1 MIQIQ
6 VKPERWCWRTAM
18 LFALLFAA
26 HAVATPVVY
35 RNPADGRAWEV
46 ALDAAEPL
54 VWQWA
59 DGAVS
64 ATVTVSNVLSG
75 ATSATTVARG
85 GGAAADGSC
94 ALPAS
99 GEAEQLLDVTLAQTD
114 GTATVAEQ
122 TVRLK
127 VGSSATVFVD
137 EADKDFQALT
147 EPRVY
152 AWSDLWAEE
161 SMGAASATLATSV
174 KNGAAIG
181 NWTLPAT
188 GGYGAMSVK
197 ETFGGKRGPVT
208 AALAFDGTTYLTA
221 DLLAKALGFS
231 LIFR

>member
-1 MIQIQ
+1 MEQIKH
-6 VKPERWCWRTAM
+6 VKCART
-18 LFALLFAA
+18 LGLALLLLGGTAY
-26 HAVATPVVY
+26 ATPVVY
-35 RNPADGRAWEV
+35 RNPADGRTWQV
-46 ALDAAEPL
+46 VTDAAEPL

-75 ATSATTVARG
+75 ATAAMTVARG
-85 GGAAADGSC
+85 GGEAADGSF

-99 GEAEQLLDVTLAQTD
+99 GEGEQLLDVTLAQTD

-127 VGSSATVFVD
+127 VGSSETVFVD
-137 EADKDFQALT
+137 EADKDFQSLT

-161 SMGAASATLATSV
+161 SAGAASATLATSV
-174 KNGAAIG
+174 RNGAAIG

>member
-1 MIQIQ
+1 MEQIKH
-6 VKPERWCWRTAM
+6 VKCART
-18 LFALLFAA
+18 LGLALLLLGGTAY
-26 HAVATPVVY
+26 ATPVVY
-35 RNPADGRAWEV
+35 RNPADGRTWQV
-46 ALDAAEPL
+46 VTDAAEPL

-75 ATSATTVARG
+75 ATAAMTVARG
-85 GGAAADGSC
+85 GGEAADGSF

-99 GEAEQLLDVTLAQTD
+99 GEGEQLLDVTLAQTD
-114 GTATVAEQ
+114 STATVSEQ

-127 VGSSATVFVD
+127 VGSSETVFVD
-137 EADKDFQALT
+137 EADKDFQSLT

-161 SMGAASATLATSV
+161 SAGAASATLATSV

>member
-1 MIQIQ
+1 MEQIKH
-6 VKPERWCWRTAM
+6 VKCART
-18 LFALLFAA
+18 LGLALLLLGGTAY
-26 HAVATPVVY
+26 ATPVVY
-35 RNPADGRAWEV
+35 RNPADGRTWQV
-46 ALDAAEPL
+46 VTDAAEPL

-75 ATSATTVARG
+75 ATAAMTVARG
-85 GGAAADGSC
+85 GGEAADGSF

-99 GEAEQLLDVTLAQTD
+99 GEGEQLLDVTLAQTD

-127 VGSSATVFVD
+127 VGSSETVFVD
-137 EADKDFQALT
+137 EADKDFQSLT

-161 SMGAASATLATSV
+161 SAGAASATLATSV

-181 NWTLPAT
+181 NWALPAT
-188 GGYGAMSVK
+188 GGHGAMSVK

>member
-1 MIQIQ
+1 MEHMKH
-6 VKPERWCWRTAM
+6 VNCVAA
-18 LFALLFAA
+18 LSLALLLLGGAA
-26 HAVATPVVY
+26 HATSVVY
-35 RNPADGRAWEV
+35 RNPVDGRAWEV
-46 ALDAAEPL
+46 VVDAAEPL

-59 DGAVS
+59 EGAVS

-137 EADKDFQALT
+137 EADKDFQAIT

>member
-1 MIQIQ
+1 MANAHYLKR
-6 VKPERWCWRTAM
+6 KPVLA
-18 LFALLFAA
+18 LALALLGGTAY
-26 HAVATPVVY
+26 ATPVVY
-35 RNPADGRAWEV
+35 RNPADGRAWEEV
-46 ALDAAEPL
+46 LDATEPL

-59 DGAVS
+59 EGAVS
-64 ATVTVSNVLSG
+64 ATVTISNVLSG
-75 ATSATTVARG
+75 ATAATTVGRG
-85 GGAAADGSC
+85 GGEAADGSF
-94 ALPAS
+94 ALPAT
-99 GEAEQLLDVTLAQTD
+99 GEGEQLLDVTLAQTD

-137 EADKDFQALT
+137 AADKDFQSLT
-147 EPRVY
+147 EPRAY
-152 AWSDLWAEE
+152 AWSDLWSEA
-161 SMGAASATLATSV
+161 SAGAASATLATSV

-231 LIFR
+231 IIFR

>member
-1 MIQIQ
+1 M
-6 VKPERWCWRTAM
+6 
-18 LFALLFAA
+18 
-26 HAVATPVVY
+26 
-35 RNPADGRAWEV
+35 
-46 ALDAAEPL
+46 DAAEPL
-54 VWQWA
+54 VWQWCE
-59 DGAVS
+59 GAVS

-75 ATSATTVARG
+75 ATAAMTVARG
-85 GGAAADGSC
+85 GGEAADGSF

-99 GEAEQLLDVTLAQTD
+99 GEGEQLLDVTLAQAD

-127 VGSSATVFVD
+127 VGSSATVFID
-137 EADKDFQALT
+137 EADKDFQSLT

-161 SMGAASATLATSV
+161 SAGAASATLATSM

-181 NWTLPAT
+181 NWALPAT
-188 GGYGAMSVK
+188 GGYGTMSVK

-221 DLLAKALGFS
+221 ELSAKGLG
-231 LIFR
+231 LYIIYR

>member
-1 MIQIQ
+1 MEQIKH
-6 VKPERWCWRTAM
+6 VKCART
-18 LFALLFAA
+18 LGLALLLLGGTAY
-26 HAVATPVVY
+26 ATPVVY
-35 RNPADGRAWEV
+35 RNPADGRTWQV
-46 ALDAAEPL
+46 VTDAAEPL

-75 ATSATTVARG
+75 ATAATTVARG
-85 GGAAADGSC
+85 GGEAADGSC

-99 GEAEQLLDVTLAQTD
+99 GDGEQLLDVTLAQTD

-127 VGSSATVFVD
+127 VGSSETVFVD
-137 EADKDFQALT
+137 EADKDFQSLT

-161 SMGAASATLATSV
+161 SAGAASATLATSV

-231 LIFR
+231 IIFR

>member
-1 MIQIQ
+1 MEQIKH
-6 VKPERWCWRTAM
+6 VKCART
-18 LFALLFAA
+18 LGLALLLLGGTAY
-26 HAVATPVVY
+26 ATPVVY
-35 RNPADGRAWEV
+35 RNPADGRTWQV
-46 ALDAAEPL
+46 VTDAAEPL

-75 ATSATTVARG
+75 ATAAMTVARG
-85 GGAAADGSC
+85 GGEAADGSF

-99 GEAEQLLDVTLAQTD
+99 GEGEQLLDVTLAQTD
-114 GTATVAEQ
+114 GTATVSEQ

-137 EADKDFQALT
+137 EADKDFQSLT

-161 SMGAASATLATSV
+161 SAGAASATLATSV

-231 LIFR
+231 IIFR

>member
-1 MIQIQ
+1 MASAHYL
-6 VKPERWCWRTAM
+6 KRTVM
-18 LFALLFAA
+18 LALALALLGGVVSAM
-26 HAVATPVVY
+26 PVVY

-46 ALDAAEPL
+46 VMAAAEPL
-54 VWQWA
+54 VWQWTQ
-59 DGAVS
+59 GAVS

-75 ATSATTVARG
+75 TSSETNVARG
-85 GGAAADGSC
+85 ESRDGSYV
-94 ALPAS
+94 LPQS
-99 GEAEQLLDVTLAQTD
+99 GAGEQLFDVTLAQTD

-127 VGSSATVFVD
+127 VGSSVTVFVD
-137 EADKDFQALT
+137 EADKDFQSLT

-161 SMGAASATLATSV
+161 SAGAASATLATSV

-231 LIFR
+231 IIFR

>member
-1 MIQIQ
+1 MKKI
-6 VKPERWCWRTAM
+6 
-18 LFALLFAA
+18 ALMGISLVLLAE
-26 HAVATPVVY
+26 VACALPVVY
-35 RNPADGRAWEV
+35 RNQADARAWEV
-46 ALDAAEPL
+46 VTDASEPL

-75 ATSATTVARG
+75 ATSEANVARG
-85 GGAAADGSC
+85 GGEAVDGSC

-99 GEAEQLLDVTLAQTD
+99 GEGEQLLDVTLAQTD
-114 GTATVAEQ
+114 GAATVAEQ

-137 EADKDFQALT
+137 EADKDFQALA

-161 SMGAASATLATSV
+161 SAGAASATLATSV

-231 LIFR
+231 IIFR

>member
-1 MIQIQ
+1 MKKI
-6 VKPERWCWRTAM
+6 
-18 LFALLFAA
+18 ALMGISLVLLAE
-26 HAVATPVVY
+26 VACALPVVY
-35 RNPADGRAWEV
+35 RNQADARAWEV
-46 ALDAAEPL
+46 VTDASEPL

-75 ATSATTVARG
+75 ATSEANVARG
-85 GGAAADGSC
+85 GGEAVDGSC

-99 GEAEQLLDVTLAQTD
+99 GDGEQLLDVTLAQTD
-114 GTATVAEQ
+114 GAATVAEQ

-208 AALAFDGTTYLTA
+208 AALAFDGTTYWTA

-231 LIFR
+231 IIFR

>member
-1 MIQIQ
+1 MIQIRM
-6 VKPERWCWRTAM
+6 KPTRWCRRIVV
-18 LFALLFAA
+18 LSALILVA

-46 ALDAAEPL
+46 VLDATEPL
-54 VWQWA
+54 MWPWA
-59 DGAVS
+59 EGAVS

-75 ATSATTVARG
+75 AISEANVSRG
-85 GGAAADGSC
+85 GARDGSYV
-94 ALPAS
+94 LPQPGAD
-99 GEAEQLLDVTLAQTD
+99 EQLFDVTLAQTD
-114 GTATVAEQ
+114 GSATVSEQ

-127 VGSSATVFVD
+127 VGSASTVYVD
-137 EADKDFQALT
+137 AADKEFTSLT
-147 EPRVY
+147 EPRIY
-152 AWSDLWAEE
+152 GWSDLWAEE
-161 SMGAASATLATSV
+161 SAGAASAALATAV

-221 DLLAKALGFS
+221 ELSAKGLG
-231 LIFR
+231 LYIIYR

>member
-1 MIQIQ
+1 MEQIKH
-6 VKPERWCWRTAM
+6 VKCART
-18 LFALLFAA
+18 LGLALLLLGGTAY
-26 HAVATPVVY
+26 ATPVVY
-35 RNPADGRAWEV
+35 RNPADGRTWQV
-46 ALDAAEPL
+46 VTDAAEPL

-75 ATSATTVARG
+75 ATAATTVARG
-85 GGAAADGSC
+85 GGEAADGSF

-99 GEAEQLLDVTLAQTD
+99 GEGEQLLDVTLAQTD

-137 EADKDFQALT
+137 AADKDFQSLT

-161 SMGAASATLATSV
+161 SAGAASATLATSV

-231 LIFR
+231 IIFR

>member
-1 MIQIQ
+1 MEQIKH
-6 VKPERWCWRTAM
+6 VKCART
-18 LFALLFAA
+18 LGLALLLLGGTAY
-26 HAVATPVVY
+26 ATPVVY
-35 RNPADGRAWEV
+35 RNPADGRTWQV
-46 ALDAAEPL
+46 VTDAAEPL

-75 ATSATTVARG
+75 ATAATTVARG
-85 GGAAADGSC
+85 GGEAADGSF

-99 GEAEQLLDVTLAQTD
+99 GEGEQLLDVTLAQTD

-127 VGSSATVFVD
+127 VGSSETVFVD
-137 EADKDFQALT
+137 EADKDFQSLT

-152 AWSDLWAEE
+152 AWSDLWSEKSA
-161 SMGAASATLATSV
+161 GAASATLATAV

-181 NWTLPAT
+181 NWTLLAT
-188 GGYGAMSVK
+188 GGYGALSVK

-231 LIFR
+231 IIFR

>member
-1 MIQIQ
+1 MEQIKH
-6 VKPERWCWRTAM
+6 VKCART
-18 LFALLFAA
+18 LGLALLLLGGTAY
-26 HAVATPVVY
+26 ATPVVY
-35 RNPADGRAWEV
+35 RNPADGRTWQV
-46 ALDAAEPL
+46 VTDAAEPL

-75 ATSATTVARG
+75 ATAAMTVARG
-85 GGAAADGSC
+85 GGEAADGSC

-99 GEAEQLLDVTLAQTD
+99 GEGEQLLDVTLAQTD

-127 VGSSATVFVD
+127 VGSSETVFVD
-137 EADKDFQALT
+137 EADKDFQSLT

-161 SMGAASATLATSV
+161 SAGAASATLATSV

-221 DLLAKALGFS
+221 DLLAKGLGFS
-231 LIFR
+231 IIFR

>member
-1 MIQIQ
+1 MEQIKH
-6 VKPERWCWRTAM
+6 VKCART
-18 LFALLFAA
+18 LGLALLLLGGTAY
-26 HAVATPVVY
+26 ATPVAY
-35 RNPADGRAWEV
+35 RNPADGRTWQV
-46 ALDAAEPL
+46 VTDAAEPL

-75 ATSATTVARG
+75 ATAAMTVARG
-85 GGAAADGSC
+85 GGEAADGSF

-99 GEAEQLLDVTLAQTD
+99 GEGEQLLDVTLAQTD
-114 GTATVAEQ
+114 STATVSEQ

-137 EADKDFQALT
+137 EADKDFQSLT

-161 SMGAASATLATSV
+161 SAGAASATLATSV

-181 NWTLPAT
+181 NWTLPAM

-231 LIFR
+231 IIFR

>member
-1 MIQIQ
+1 MKKIALMGITL
-6 VKPERWCWRTAM
+6 VM
-18 LFALLFAA
+18 LAEVACAL
-26 HAVATPVVY
+26 PVVY
-35 RNPADGRAWEV
+35 RNPADGRVWEV
-46 ALDAAEPL
+46 VLDATEPL

-59 DGAVS
+59 DDAVS

-75 ATSATTVARG
+75 ATAATTVARG
-85 GGAAADGSC
+85 GGEAADGSC

-99 GEAEQLLDVTLAQTD
+99 GEGEQLLDVTLAQAD

-137 EADKDFQALT
+137 AADKDFQALT
-147 EPRVY
+147 EPRVF

-161 SMGAASATLATSV
+161 SAGAASATLATSV
-174 KNGAAIG
+174 RNGAAIG

-231 LIFR
+231 IIFR

>member
-1 MIQIQ
+1 MEQIKH
-6 VKPERWCWRTAM
+6 VKCART
-18 LFALLFAA
+18 LGLALLLLGGTAY
-26 HAVATPVVY
+26 ATPVVY
-35 RNPADGRAWEV
+35 RNPADGRTWQV
-46 ALDAAEPL
+46 VTDAAEPL

-75 ATSATTVARG
+75 ATAATTVARG
-85 GGAAADGSC
+85 GGEAADGSC

-99 GEAEQLLDVTLAQTD
+99 GEGEQLLDVTLAQT
-114 GTATVAEQ
+114 GGSATVAEQ

-127 VGSSATVFVD
+127 VGSSETVFVD
-137 EADKDFQALT
+137 EADKGFQSLT

-161 SMGAASATLATSV
+161 SAGAASATLATSV

-208 AALAFDGTTYLTA
+208 AELAFDGTTYLTA

-231 LIFR
+231 IIFR

>member
-1 MIQIQ
+1 MEQIKH
-6 VKPERWCWRTAM
+6 VKCART
-18 LFALLFAA
+18 LGLALLLLGGTAY
-26 HAVATPVVY
+26 ATPVVY
-35 RNPADGRAWEV
+35 RNPADGRTWQV
-46 ALDAAEPL
+46 VTDAAEPL

-75 ATSATTVARG
+75 ATAAMTVARG
-85 GGAAADGSC
+85 GGEAADGSF

-99 GEAEQLLDVTLAQTD
+99 GEGEQLLDVTLAQTD
-114 GTATVAEQ
+114 STATVSEQ

-161 SMGAASATLATSV
+161 SAGAASATLATSV

>member
-1 MIQIQ
+1 MEQIKH
-6 VKPERWCWRTAM
+6 VKCART
-18 LFALLFAA
+18 LGLALLLLGGTAY
-26 HAVATPVVY
+26 ATPVVY
-35 RNPADGRAWEV
+35 RNPADGRTWQV
-46 ALDAAEPL
+46 VTDAAEPL

-75 ATSATTVARG
+75 ATAATTVARG
-85 GGAAADGSC
+85 GGEAADGSC
-94 ALPAS
+94 ALPTS
-99 GEAEQLLDVTLAQTD
+99 GEGEQLLDVTLAQTD

-127 VGSSATVFVD
+127 VGSSETVFVD
-137 EADKDFQALT
+137 EADKDFQSLT

-161 SMGAASATLATSV
+161 SAGAASATLATSV

-231 LIFR
+231 IIFR